1 MAYLHF
7 FDIIIIKYNIINKK
21 YNTYIPIKFIGII
34 CFIKIK
40 IINLY
45 HHKTK
50 SMLLDLHFAR
60 KKSPEK
66 DTTPKESISRS
77 ALKAISWRLVG
88 TFDTILIAYF
98 ITGTISQAL
107 SIGFI
112 EWGTKIVLYFIHE
125 RLWNRLRWEKNN

>member
-1 MAYLHF
+1 
-7 FDIIIIKYNIINKK
+7 
-21 YNTYIPIKFIGII
+21 
-34 CFIKIK
+34 
-40 IINLY
+40 
-45 HHKTK
+45 
-50 SMLLDLHFAR
+50 MLLDLHFAR

-112 EWGTKIVLYFIHE
+112 EWGTKIVLYFINE
-125 RLWNRLRWEKNN
+125 RLWNRLHWGKNN